1 MSNTKTAP
9 AKAWTR
15 PELRRLGTIADVAN
29 TTSAACQV
37 QANPNCN
44 GANSV
49 LS

>member
-15 PELRRLGTIADVAN
+15 PELRRLGTISDVAN
-29 TTSAACQV
+29 TTSAACQK
-37 QANPNCN
+37 
-44 GANSV
+44 ANSGNGNCID